1 MIPSSKWDV
10 KGGID
15 MDHIVIGGIAMP
27 RTKTLEV
34 GGYYESKEAV
44 MASGKTVRDV
54 LGLAGGT
61 TASWEWVPA
70 GLLTQLVPLVG
81 AVPSCR
87 SSIPTPPG
95 PRQRAPLPW
104 RSAAKKIFKFVDG
117 VPMWYNVEL
126 TATAQ
131 EVV

>member
-54 LGLAGGT
+54 LGGWNSPPPG
-61 TASWEWVPA
+61 S
-70 GLLTQLVPLVG
+70 GSPLV
-81 AVPSCR
+81 S
-87 SSIPTPPG
+87 
-95 PRQRAPLPW
+95 
-104 RSAAKKIFKFVDG
+104 
-117 VPMWYNVEL
+117 
-126 TATAQ
+126 
-131 EVV
+131 

>member
-44 MASGKTVRDV
+44 MASGQNGPGRV
-54 LGLAGGT
+54 GLAGWN
-61 TASWEWVPA
+61 SP
-70 GLLTQLVPLVG
+70 
-81 AVPSCR
+81 
-87 SSIPTPPG
+87 PPG
-95 PRQRAPLPW
+95 TGSPPV
-104 RSAAKKIFKFVDG
+104 S
-117 VPMWYNVEL
+117 
-126 TATAQ
+126 
-131 EVV
+131 

>member
-54 LGLAGGT
+54 LGWRMEINAP
-61 TASWEWVPA
+61 WEWVPRRP
-70 GLLTQLVPLVG
+70 LTQILPLVRG
-81 AVPSCR
+81 GYLLRIMDSQA
-87 SSIPTPPG
+87 I
-95 PRQRAPLPW
+95 RAPATGTLSVGI
-104 RSAAKKIFKFVDG
+104 RGQKIFQVFG
-117 VPMWYNVEL
+117 SRP
-126 TATAQ
+126 T
-131 EVV
+131 

>member
-44 MASGKTVRDV
+44 MASG
-54 LGLAGGT
+54 
-61 TASWEWVPA
+61 
-70 GLLTQLVPLVG
+70 
-81 AVPSCR
+81 
-87 SSIPTPPG
+87 
-95 PRQRAPLPW
+95 
-104 RSAAKKIFKFVDG
+104 
-117 VPMWYNVEL
+117 
-126 TATAQ
+126 
-131 EVV
+131 

>member
-54 LGLAGGT
+54 LGWRVEL

-70 GLLTQLVPLVG
+70 GLLTQLVPLVRGGCFVQIDYPDATG
-81 AVPSCR
+81 A
-87 SSIPTPPG
+87 T
-95 PRQRAPLPW
+95 
-104 RSAAKKIFKFVDG
+104 AAGTFAVEIGSQKICKFVDS

>member
-54 LGLAGGT
+54 LG
-61 TASWEWVPA
+61 WREWVPA
-70 GLLTQLVPLVG
+70 GLLTQLVPLVRGGSFVQIEYPDATG
-81 AVPSCR
+81 A
-87 SSIPTPPG
+87 T
-95 PRQRAPLPW
+95 
-104 RSAAKKIFKFVDG
+104 AAGTFAVEIGSQKIFKFVDS

>member
-54 LGLAGGT
+54 LGWRVEL

-70 GLLTQLVPLVG
+70 GLLTQLVPLVRGGSFVQIEYPDATG
-81 AVPSCR
+81 A
-87 SSIPTPPG
+87 T
-95 PRQRAPLPW
+95 
-104 RSAAKKIFKFVDG
+104 AAGTFAVEIGSQKIFKFVDG
-117 VPMWYNVEL
+117 DVCSK
-126 TATAQ
+126 
-131 EVV
+131 